1 MRPRARP
8 DGRPSG
14 RTPQASALSGQ
25 LSERLRAAPADG
37 SLAILFPGQGSHKVG
52 AGRDFFDEYLSARRV
67 FQRADEVLG
76 FPLSEL
82 CFEGP
87 DERLRDTANAQP
99 AILTVSLAGL
109 AAALESGA
117 LARRPAYLAGHSL
130 GEFSA
135 LVAAGSLTFED
146 ALALVATRGRLMG
159 EASERRPGTMAA
171 VVGLNGE
178 ALDEVCRGSGVE
190 PCNYNSPS
198 QVVVGGTLEAVEE
211 AARLARERGG
221 RALPM
226 NVSGA
231 FHTSLMAPAAAR
243 FAEAVEACAIAEP
256 AIPVIGNTT
265 GEPLTTAST
274 VREELRQQIIRP
286 VLWHQSM
293 LRMTAAGATT
303 FLEAGPGRALS
314 GLIRRI
320 EADLTSLSLDS
331 VSALGELRG
340 V

>member
-8 DGRPSG
+8 
-14 RTPQASALSGQ
+14 PQASALSD
-25 LSERLRAAPADG
+25 LISERLRAAPADA

-52 AGRDFFDEYLSARRV
+52 SGRDFYDGFATAREV
-67 FQRADEVLG
+67 FQRADDTLG
-76 FPLSEL
+76 FPLSRL
-82 CFEGP
+82 CFQGP
-87 DERLRDTANAQP
+87 DEELRDTANAQP

-117 LARRPAYLAGHSL
+117 PARRPAFLAGHSL

-135 LVAAGSLTFED
+135 LVAAGALAFED
-146 ALALVATRGRLMG
+146 ALSLVATRGRLMR
-159 EASERRPGTMAA
+159 EASAERPGTMAA
-171 VVGLNGE
+171 IVGLNGE

-198 QVVVGGTLEAVEE
+198 QVVVGGPVEAVEE
-211 AARLARERGG
+211 AGRLAKERGG

-231 FHTSLMAPAAAR
+231 FHTSLMAPAAEP
-243 FAEAVEACAIAEP
+243 FAEAVEACAVADP
-256 AIPVIGNTT
+256 AIPVVGNTT
-265 GEPLTTAST
+265 AEPLSTAEA

-286 VLWHQSM
+286 VLWHQSVM
-293 LRMTAAGATT
+293 RMTAAGATT
-303 FLEAGPGRALS
+303 FLEAGPGRVLG
-314 GLIRRI
+314 GLIKRAGPELR
-320 EADLTSLSLDS
+320 ALSLDS
-331 VSALGELRG
+331 VPAMEELRELRS

>member
-1 MRPRARP
+1 
-8 DGRPSG
+8 
-14 RTPQASALSGQ
+14 
-25 LSERLRAAPADG
+25 
-37 SLAILFPGQGSHKVG
+37 VG
-52 AGRDFFDEYLSARRV
+52 AGRDFFDEFPSARRV
-67 FQRADEVLG
+67 FQCADEVLG

-117 LARRPAYLAGHSL
+117 LARRPAFLAGHSL

-146 ALALVATRGRLMG
+146 AITLVATRGRLMR
-159 EASERRPGTMAA
+159 EASERRRGTMAA

-198 QVVVGGTLEAVEE
+198 QVVIGGTLEAVEE
-211 AARLARERGG
+211 AARLAKERGG

-226 NVSGA
+226 KVSGA

-243 FAEAVEACAIAEP
+243 FAEAVETTAIADP
-256 AIPVIGNTT
+256 AIPVVGNTT
-265 GEPLTTAST
+265 AEPLTTADA

-286 VLWHQSM
+286 VLWHQSVM
-293 LRMTAAGATT
+293 RMTAAGTT
-303 FLEAGPGRALS
+303 KFIEAGPGRVLG
-314 GLIRRI
+314 GLIKRM
-320 EADLTSLSLDS
+320 EADLTALNLDC
-331 VSALGELRG
+331 VPALAELRG